1 MNPATSIL
9 KFKCSALLFMCILMT
24 LVFPLPALGMSAN
37 DWNLKVFGHAEVAT
51 GKDALISD
59 AFELGEVALFTTARL
74 NSRWS
79 ILSEISYLPKRYRS
93 DTVKVERLRLRY
105 ELSTNHWM
113 SFGKMHTPVNEWNDA
128 FHHGRLFFPSI
139 DRPFAFSEFV
149 PVHEVGLRFSG
160 ENLGSKRLFYD
171 LVLGSGQSAG
181 DDVFPSG
188 VKSFTASSGFWP
200 TDNLKLR
207 LAAYK
212 DTLIDHLLD
221 SSHGAEH
228 NAMMA
233 DMVPEDLKYQAFGAS
248 LIYNNPAFDALTE
261 LLAFRSEGSDTSY
274 SIYQRIGFKRAG
286 PMTPYVFADYLTV
299 DPTERHF
306 AAGDNK
312 KLGLGLEWLLGSA
325 ASLKFELTREDVN
338 RSYREFA
345 GTAFRL
351 QFAFGI

>member
-1 MNPATSIL
+1 MINISTNL
-9 KFKCSALLFMCILMT
+9 KLTCMRLVLTFSFVT
-24 LVFPLPALGMSAN
+24 LVLSQPALGMSAD
-37 DWNLKVFGHAEVAT
+37 DWNLKLFGHAEVAT
-51 GKDALISD
+51 GEDALISD
-59 AFELGEVALFTTARL
+59 AFELGEAALFMTGRL
-74 NSRWS
+74 SSKWS
-79 ILSEISYLPKRYRS
+79 ILSEISLLPKRYRA

-105 ELSTNHWM
+105 EISTNHWM

-149 PVHEVGLRFSG
+149 PIHEVGLRVSG

-181 DDVFPSG
+181 DDVFPFG
-188 VKSFTASSGFWP
+188 VKSFTASAGFWP

-207 LAAYK
+207 FAAYR

-228 NAMMA
+228 NAMMG
-233 DMVPEDLKYQAFGAS
+233 DMVSEDLKYNAYGAS
-248 LIYNNPAFDALTE
+248 LIYNSPNFEALTE
-261 LLAFRSEGSDTSY
+261 LLLFRSEGSDTSY
-274 SIYQRIGFKRAG
+274 SIYQRVAFPGVG
-286 PMTPYVFADYLTV
+286 PLKPYLFGDYLKV
-299 DPTERHF
+299 DQKERHF
-306 AAGDNK
+306 AAGENK
-312 KLGLGLEWLLGSA
+312 KLGVGLEWLLGSA
-325 ASLKFELTREDVN
+325 ASLKFETTREDVN
-338 RSYREFA
+338 RGNRVTA